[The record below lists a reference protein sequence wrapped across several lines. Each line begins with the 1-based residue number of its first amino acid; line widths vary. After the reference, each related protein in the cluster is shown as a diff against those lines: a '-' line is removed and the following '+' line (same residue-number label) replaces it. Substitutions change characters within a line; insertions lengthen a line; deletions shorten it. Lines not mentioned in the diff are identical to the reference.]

1 MSSLTSID
9 LSHHNSNGNLKSLDT
24 LCPVAEIGEI
34 DFSKVLDKPR
44 TLNIERQRSC
54 DERSMSELSIGFSP
68 RQLFAKPDMFS
79 RFGDHLDSPMQKSGL
94 NTPRSL
100 ILDSNSIFPEAWEAL
115 RRSLVHFRGEPVG
128 TIAAMEDSDEKL
140 NYDQVF
146 VRDFV
151 PSALA
156 FLMHG
161 EPDIV
166 KNFLLKTLRLQSWE
180 KKIDRFQLAEG
191 VMPASFKVF
200 HDPVRNRETL
210 IADFCESAIGRVAP
224 VDSGFWWIILL
235 R

>member
-100 ILDSNSIFPEAWEAL
+100 ILDSNSILPEAWEAL

-140 NYDQVF
+140 NYDQVIG
-146 VRDFV
+146 VCN
-151 PSALA
+151 L
-156 FLMHG
+156 FLSTILQH
-161 EPDIV
+161 V
-166 KNFLLKTLRLQSWE
+166 LFLLWICTYS
-180 KKIDRFQLAEG
+180 
-191 VMPASFKVF
+191 S
-200 HDPVRNRETL
+200 
-210 IADFCESAIGRVAP
+210 CESIYH
-224 VDSGFWWIILL
+224 FKLL
-235 R
+235 WRPNVGCYLCT